1 MLRFNSG
8 TSEKM
13 KRSPVVIFIFVLCV
27 LTTESVVL
35 GAPTVIPGPN
45 PGTVS
50 GIQGLV
56 VGTDIYDVRFER
68 GLAGNVFGSITG
80 FTFYGDHANA
90 SLAGNEIDTLLNA
103 TPGANSLYDPINSY
117 TTSSYAIPFTISNY
131 FIFSSYHGYHGTWQ
145 WSRDLGVH
153 VLRTSQ
159 DWAVF
164 TWTGTLPPIPTPRA
178 LLLGSIGAGL
188 VSWLR
193 RRRTL

>member
-1 MLRFNSG
+1 MMR
-8 TSEKM
+8 
-13 KRSPVVIFIFVLCV
+13 RSSIVILMIVLCA

-35 GAPTVIPGPN
+35 GAPTVISGPN
-45 PGTVS
+45 PGTVE

-68 GLAGNVFGSITG
+68 GLAGNVFGFITG

-131 FIFSSYHGYHGTWQ
+131 FIFSSYHGYNETWQ
-145 WSRDLGVH
+145 WYRDLGVH
-153 VLRTSQ
+153 ALRTSQ

-164 TWTGTLPPIPTPRA
+164 TRTGTVPPIPTPGA
-178 LLLGSIGAGL
+178 LLLGSIGVGL